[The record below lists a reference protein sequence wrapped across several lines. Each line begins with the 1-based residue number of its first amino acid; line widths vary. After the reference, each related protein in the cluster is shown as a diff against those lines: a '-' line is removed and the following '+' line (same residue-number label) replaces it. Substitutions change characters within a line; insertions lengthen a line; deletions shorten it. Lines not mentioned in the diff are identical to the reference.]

1 MYGAYYDVRRFSR
14 IGPAVRILGMIN
26 RIEPTVKTYCQFWF
40 ENEKEPVFVKT
51 LEYKYIWY
59 KKWGNYKQGIYQ
71 PYLIACQ
78 IPSKHKGKVRLFII
92 IPLYG
97 YNFFFK

>member
-1 MYGAYYDVRRFSR
+1 MFGAYYDIRQFSK
-14 IGPAVRILGMIN
+14 IGPAVRILGMID

-40 ENEKEPVFVKT
+40 EGEKEPAFVKT

-59 KKWGNYKQGIYQ
+59 RKWGNYKQGIYQ

-78 IPSKHKGKVRLFII
+78 IPPKYRGKVS
-92 IPLYG
+92 
-97 YNFFFK
+97 